1 MSQRELW
8 IGLVHLKPVVPRD
21 WSAFDGGGDWR
32 DAGAYSNIIS
42 WASSRE
48 EFRAKA
54 EEVAADCKLYVVGI
68 EEEEPLSNRDPSEL
82 NGELEEI
89 VIRAESNPNAII
101 FGRFFTYPHED
112 A

>member
-1 MSQRELW
+1 M
-8 IGLVHLKPVVPRD
+8 HLKPVIRRD
-21 WSAFDGGGDWR
+21 WSGFDEGGNDHA
-32 DAGAYSNIIS
+32 AGAYCNIIT
-42 WASSRE
+42 WAGNPV
-48 EFRAKA
+48 EFRANA
-54 EEVAADCKLYVVGI
+54 EKVAAECNLYVVDV
-68 EEEEPLSNRDPSEL
+68 ENEEPLSNRDPAEL